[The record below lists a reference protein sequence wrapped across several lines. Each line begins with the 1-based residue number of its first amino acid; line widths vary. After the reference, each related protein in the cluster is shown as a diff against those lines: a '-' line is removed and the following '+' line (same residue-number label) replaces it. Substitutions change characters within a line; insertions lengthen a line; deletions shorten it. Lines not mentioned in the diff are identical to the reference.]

1 MPGLNLRG
9 IANRAIQGVNPNVLV
24 EILRST
30 GYTTDDSGN
39 RTPTFE
45 SIYASVQVQPVSY
58 SDRAQLDGLNIQGVS
73 RIVYLSAAVVGV
85 IRIQQ
90 KGGDQII
97 FPLNLMPEDAPDPD
111 TGLAPVWQITAVL
124 EAYASGWRKCSCT
137 LQSAPN
143 S

>member
-9 IANRAIQGVNPNVLV
+9 IANRAIQPVNPNVYAT
-24 EILRST
+24 ILRST
-30 GYTTDDSGN
+30 GYTIDGSGN
-39 RTPTFE
+39 RTPTFDT
-45 SIYASVQVQPVSY
+45 IYASVQVQSVSY

-73 RIVYLSAAVVGV
+73 RIVYLSADVVGV

-97 FPLNLMPEDAPDPD
+97 FPLSLMPEDAPDPD

-143 S
+143 A